1 MLFACP
7 GCGSRYDVTGLA
19 AGQEVRCRCGEVT
32 RLQAPTLQAGALEC
46 PHCGA
51 KVSTADRTCAHCT
64 TPLLLKACPRCFARV
79 FHGHKH
85 CGECGAELALAA
97 MEAPAEDRLCPRCD
111 RALAPTRVA
120 DVVIDEC
127 AGCGG
132 VFLDHIAI
140 ERVIADRQQVR
151 AEALLGALPRE
162 VSSEPV
168 SGRMYVKCPTCR
180 AVMNRRQ
187 VVMGSGVV
195 VDVCRAHG
203 TFFDAGELP
212 RTIEQVMNGGLER
225 AERKQLEAL
234 RQAARREKDNA
245 RYAAMMAARS
255 STTAQQQTST
265 AEFASS
271 LVDLLRTLWR

>member
-32 RLQAPTLQAGALEC
+32 RLQVPAAQAGALEC

-51 KVSTADRTCAHCT
+51 KVATSERTCGHCA

-85 CGECGAELALAA
+85 CGDCGAELALAA
-97 MEAPAEDRLCPRCD
+97 VEAPSADRPCPRCD

-151 AEALLGALPRE
+151 AEALLGALPRA
-162 VSSEPV
+162 SSPTPGP
-168 SGRMYVKCPTCR
+168 GRMYVKCPTCR

-212 RTIEQVMNGGLER
+212 LTIEQVMNGGLER

-255 STTAQQQTST
+255 STNAHQQASR
-265 AEFASS
+265 ADFAASF
-271 LVDLLRTLWR
+271 VELLRTLWR